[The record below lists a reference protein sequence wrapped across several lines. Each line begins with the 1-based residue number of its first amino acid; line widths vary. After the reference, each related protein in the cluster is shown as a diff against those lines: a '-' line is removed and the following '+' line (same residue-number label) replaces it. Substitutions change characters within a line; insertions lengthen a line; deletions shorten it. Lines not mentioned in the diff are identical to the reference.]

1 MDGEL
6 MRSELLSLRSE
17 LNEIRGRIADM
28 ELPGGIQIGRGPD
41 TPEDFP
47 FRLYVDSVGPKVCMR
62 PGVHVWWNQYTGA
75 IATTT
80 LEETGSNSWAL
91 ASSTI
96 YVKRVRNS
104 DDTATVTLH
113 RTTDSAATVLAGVTN
128 SEARFIIGTIS
139 TSTGITQ
146 WRRQQIE
153 EYRVA

>member
-1 MDGEL
+1 MQGEL
-6 MRSELLSLRSE
+6 LRSELLSLRSE
-17 LNEIRGRIADM
+17 LNEIRGRLAEM
-28 ELPGGIQIGRGPD
+28 ELPGGVQIGKGPD
-41 TPEDFP
+41 MPEDFP

-62 PGVHVWWNQYTGA
+62 PGVHVWWRQYTGV
-75 IATTT
+75 ITMTT
-80 LEETGSNSWAL
+80 LEETGSSAWGL

-96 YVKRVRNS
+96 YVKRVRNA

-128 SEARFIIGTIS
+128 SETRFIIGTVS

-153 EYRVA
+153 EYRVS